1 MSASDI
7 PDIRRHMERLAAE
20 GVDVVRVIYPDLIG
34 TDRARD
40 VLLDHLPAA
49 CAHGLAFCRAVYHTS
64 PQGDVVPVAG
74 GVDAGLPDVCVRPD
88 LSTLTVLPWEPGVA
102 TCLGEVTDPATSAPA
117 PESPRDLLRSVLAR
131 CAEHGLRPVVGPEL
145 EYFLLEPAPCAPT
158 GWRRSPET
166 TGAVYTAGLR
176 ADPDNHLLRTLRL
189 LRDLRIGVTNGNHEF
204 DGGQYEINLTHS
216 GALDAADRAFRFKA
230 AVKELAR
237 GEGRLATFMAKPFG
251 DAGGS
256 GFHLH
261 LSCEDLGGDL
271 GGDAGGSAG
280 GSAGGGVGGSAG
292 GSAGEGVG
300 GSAGEDVG
308 GGAGEGVGGGAGEG
322 VGGGAGEGVGGG
334 AGEGVGGGAGGG
346 AGGANVFDDP
356 AGAYGLSATARHAV
370 AGVLAHAP
378 ALAALANPTVNSYK
392 RFGPDTLAPWLIDW
406 GLDNRSA
413 MLRIPPERGSG
424 ARLELRLGDA
434 SANPYLL
441 IAGTLAAALLGVRAG
456 EEPPAPLE
464 GYGYD
469 TARSALLPPTL
480 SAALDALEAD
490 TALIELLGKGFTT
503 AYLTYKRNEVA
514 RFQRHVTDWEFTEY
528 AYHL

>member
-1 MSASDI
+1 MSASDT

-20 GVDVVRVIYPDLIG
+20 GVDVVRVVYPDLIG

-40 VLLDHLPAA
+40 VLLDHLPSA
-49 CAHGLAFCRAVYHTS
+49 CEHGLAFCRAVYHTT

-74 GVDAGLPDVCVRPD
+74 GLDAGLPDVSVRPD
-88 LSTLTVLPWEPGVA
+88 LSTAAVLPWEPGVA

-117 PESPRDLLRSVLAR
+117 PESPRDLLRTVLAR

-145 EYFLLEPAPCAPT
+145 EYFLLEAAPGTPT
-158 GWRRSPET
+158 GWRRSPEA

-176 ADPDNHLLRTLRL
+176 ADPGNHLLRTLRR
-189 LRDLRIGVTNGNHEF
+189 LRDLGIGVITGNHEF

-216 GALDAADRAFRFKA
+216 EALDAADRAFRFKA

-237 GEGRLATFMAKPFG
+237 QEGNLATFMAKPFG

-261 LSCEDLGGDL
+261 LSCEDTGGR
-271 GGDAGGSAG
+271 
-280 GSAGGGVGGSAG
+280 
-292 GSAGEGVG
+292 
-300 GSAGEDVG
+300 
-308 GGAGEGVGGGAGEG
+308 
-322 VGGGAGEGVGGG
+322 
-334 AGEGVGGGAGGG
+334 
-346 AGGANVFDDP
+346 NVFDDP
-356 AGAYGLSATARHAV
+356 SGAHGLSATARHAI
-370 AGVLAHAP
+370 AGILAHAP

-413 MLRIPPERGSG
+413 MVRIPPERGSG

-441 IAGTLAAALLGVRAG
+441 IAGTIAAALLGVRAG
-456 EEPPAPLE
+456 EEPEAPLE

-469 TARSALLPPTL
+469 TARSALLPTSL
-480 SAALDALEAD
+480 AAALDALEAD
-490 TALIELLGKGFTT
+490 TALTDILGKDFVSSF
-503 AYLTYKRNEVA
+503 LTYKRDEVE
-514 RFQRHVTDWEFTEY
+514 RFGRHVTDWEFTEY

>member
-1 MSASDI
+1 MSASAT

-20 GVDVVRVIYPDLIG
+20 GVDVVRVVYPDLIG

-40 VLLDHLPAA
+40 VLLDHLPSA
-49 CAHGLAFCRAVYHTS
+49 CDHGLAFCRAVYHTS
-64 PQGDVVPVAG
+64 PQGDVAAVAG
-74 GVDAGLPDVCVRPD
+74 GLDAGLPDVTVRPD
-88 LSTLTVLPWEPGVA
+88 LSTLAVLPWEPGVA
-102 TCLGEVTDPATSAPA
+102 TCLGEVTDPATGAPA
-117 PESPRDLLRSVLAR
+117 PESPRDLLRTVLAR
-131 CAEHGLRPVVGPEL
+131 AAEQGLRPVVGPEL
-145 EYFLLEPAPCAPT
+145 EYFLLEPAPGTPT

-166 TGAVYTAGLR
+166 TGSVYTAGLR
-176 ADPDNHLLRTLRL
+176 ADPGNHLLRTLRH
-189 LRDLRIGVTNGNHEF
+189 LRDLGLGVITGNHEF

-216 GALDAADRAFRFKA
+216 AALDAADRAFRFKA

-237 GEGRLATFMAKPFG
+237 QEGNLATFMAKPFG

-261 LSCEDLGGDL
+261 LSCDDE
-271 GGDAGGSAG
+271 
-280 GSAGGGVGGSAG
+280 
-292 GSAGEGVG
+292 EGRN
-300 GSAGEDVG
+300 A
-308 GGAGEGVGGGAGEG
+308 
-322 VGGGAGEGVGGG
+322 
-334 AGEGVGGGAGGG
+334 
-346 AGGANVFDDP
+346 FDDP
-356 AGAYGLSATARHAV
+356 AGSYGLSATARHAV
-370 AGVLAHAP
+370 AGIVAHAP

-413 MLRIPPERGSG
+413 MVRIPPERGRG

-441 IAGTLAAALLGVRAG
+441 IAGTIAAALLGVRAG
-456 EEPPAPLE
+456 EEPPSPLE

-469 TARSALLPPTL
+469 TTRAALLPQTL

-490 TALIELLGKGFTT
+490 TALTEVLGKAFTSSF
-503 AYLTYKRNEVA
+503 LTYKRDELA
-514 RFQRHVTDWEFTEY
+514 RFGRHVTDWEFTEY

>member
-1 MSASDI
+1 MSASET
-7 PDIRRHMERLAAE
+7 PAVRQHQERLAAE
-20 GVDVVRVIYPDLIG
+20 GIDVVRVTYPDLIG

-40 VLLDHLPAA
+40 VLLDQLPTA
-49 CAHGLAFCRAVYHTS
+49 CEHGLAFCRAVYHTS

-74 GVDAGLPDVCVRPD
+74 GLDAGLPDIHVRPD
-88 LSTLTVLPWEPGVA
+88 LDTLLALPWEPGVA
-102 TCLGEVTDPATSAPA
+102 TCLGESIDPATGAPA

-131 CAEHGLRPVVGPEL
+131 CAEQGLRPVVGPEL
-145 EYFLLEPAPCAPT
+145 EYFLCDADPASPA
-158 GWRRSPET
+158 GWTRYSGA

-176 ADPDNHLLRTLRL
+176 ADPDNHLLRTLRH

-204 DGGQYEINLTHS
+204 DGGQFEINLTHS
-216 GALDAADRAFRFKA
+216 DALSAADRSFRFKA

-237 GEGRLATFMAKPFG
+237 KEGRLATFMARPFN

-261 LSCEDLGGDL
+261 LSCDDDQGRN
-271 GGDAGGSAG
+271 A
-280 GSAGGGVGGSAG
+280 
-292 GSAGEGVG
+292 
-300 GSAGEDVG
+300 
-308 GGAGEGVGGGAGEG
+308 
-322 VGGGAGEGVGGG
+322 
-334 AGEGVGGGAGGG
+334 
-346 AGGANVFDDP
+346 FDDP
-356 AGAYGLSATARHAV
+356 GGRHGLSDTARHAI

-413 MLRIPPERGSG
+413 MVRIPPERGAG

-434 SANPYLL
+434 GANPYLL
-441 IAGTLAAALLGVRAG
+441 IAGTIAAALLGVRAG

-469 TARSALLPPTL
+469 TARSAVLPMNL
-480 SAALDALEAD
+480 SASLDALEAD
-490 TALIELLGKGFTT
+490 TALTEILGKAFTT
-503 AYLTYKRNEVA
+503 SYLSYKRDEVE

>member
-1 MSASDI
+1 MSASDT

-20 GVDVVRVIYPDLIG
+20 GVDVVRVVYPDLIG

-40 VLLDHLPAA
+40 VLLDHLPSAWE
-49 CAHGLAFCRAVYHTS
+49 HGLAFCRAVYHTT

-74 GVDAGLPDVCVRPD
+74 GLDAGLPDVSVRPD
-88 LSTLTVLPWEPGVA
+88 LATAAVLPWEPGVA

-117 PESPRDLLRSVLAR
+117 PESPRDLLRTVLAR
-131 CAEHGLRPVVGPEL
+131 CAEQGLRPVVGPEL
-145 EYFLLEPAPCAPT
+145 EYFLLEPAPGTPT

-176 ADPDNHLLRTLRL
+176 ADPGNHLLRTLRG
-189 LRDLRIGVTNGNHEF
+189 LRDLGLGVVTGNHEF

-216 GALDAADRAFRFKA
+216 SALDAADRAFRFKA

-237 GEGRLATFMAKPFG
+237 QEGNLATFMAKPFG

-261 LSCEDLGGDL
+261 LSCEDT
-271 GGDAGGSAG
+271 
-280 GSAGGGVGGSAG
+280 
-292 GSAGEGVG
+292 EGR
-300 GSAGEDVG
+300 
-308 GGAGEGVGGGAGEG
+308 
-322 VGGGAGEGVGGG
+322 
-334 AGEGVGGGAGGG
+334 
-346 AGGANVFDDP
+346 NVFDDP
-356 AGAYGLSATARHAV
+356 TGAHGLSATARHAI
-370 AGVLAHAP
+370 AGILAHAP

-406 GLDNRSA
+406 GLDNRSS
-413 MLRIPPERGSG
+413 MVRIPPERGSG

-441 IAGTLAAALLGVRAG
+441 IAGTIAAALLGVLAG
-456 EEPPAPLE
+456 EEPEAPLE

-469 TARSALLPPTL
+469 TTRSALLPTNL
-480 SAALDALEAD
+480 AAALDALEAD
-490 TALIELLGKGFTT
+490 TALTDILGKDFTT
-503 AYLTYKRNEVA
+503 SFLTYKRDEVE
-514 RFQRHVTDWEFTEY
+514 RFGRHVTDWEFTEY

>member
-1 MSASDI
+1 MSASDTS
-7 PDIRRHMERLAAE
+7 DIRRHMERLAAA
-20 GVDVVRVIYPDLIG
+20 GVDVVRVVYPDLIG
-34 TDRARD
+34 TDRARE

-49 CAHGLAFCRAVYHTS
+49 CEHGLAFCRAVYHTT

-74 GVDAGLPDVCVRPD
+74 GLDAGLPDVTVRPD
-88 LSTLTVLPWEPGVA
+88 LSTLAVLPWEPGVA
-102 TCLGEVTDPATSAPA
+102 TCLGEVTDPATGAPA
-117 PESPRDLLRSVLAR
+117 PESSRDLLRTVLAR
-131 CAEHGLRPVVGPEL
+131 CGEQGLRPVVGPEL
-145 EYFLLEPAPCAPT
+145 EYFLLEAAPGSPT
-158 GWRRSPET
+158 GWRRSPEAA
-166 TGAVYTAGLR
+166 GAVYTAGLR
-176 ADPDNHLLRTLRL
+176 ADPDNHLLRTLRA
-189 LRDLRIGVTNGNHEF
+189 LRDLGLGVVTGNHEF

-216 GALDAADRAFRFKA
+216 AALDAADRAFRFKA

-237 GEGRLATFMAKPFG
+237 KEGNLATFMAKPFG

-261 LSCEDLGGDL
+261 LSCNDADGDN
-271 GGDAGGSAG
+271 A
-280 GSAGGGVGGSAG
+280 
-292 GSAGEGVG
+292 
-300 GSAGEDVG
+300 
-308 GGAGEGVGGGAGEG
+308 
-322 VGGGAGEGVGGG
+322 
-334 AGEGVGGGAGGG
+334 
-346 AGGANVFDDP
+346 FDDP
-356 AGAYGLSATARHAV
+356 AGSYGLSATARHAI
-370 AGVLAHAP
+370 AGILAHAP

-413 MLRIPPERGSG
+413 MVRIPPERGGG

-441 IAGTLAAALLGVRAG
+441 IAGTIAAALLGVQAG

-469 TARSALLPPTL
+469 TSRAALLPHSL

-490 TALIELLGKGFTT
+490 TALTDLLGKDFTT
-503 AYLTYKRNEVA
+503 SFLTYKRDELE
-514 RFQRHVTDWEFTEY
+514 RFGRHVTDWEFTEY

>member
-1 MSASDI
+1 
-7 PDIRRHMERLAAE
+7 MERLTAE
-20 GVDVVRVIYPDLIG
+20 DVDVVRVIYPDLIG

-40 VLLDHLPAA
+40 VLVDHLPSA

-74 GVDAGLPDVCVRPD
+74 GLDAGLPDVTVRPA
-88 LSTLTVLPWEPGVA
+88 LSTLAVLPWEPGVA
-102 TCLGEVTDPATSAPA
+102 TCLGEVTDPATGAPA
-117 PESPRDLLRSVLAR
+117 PESPRDLLRTVLAR
-131 CAEHGLRPVVGPEL
+131 CAEQGLRPIVGPEL
-145 EYFLLEPAPCAPT
+145 EYFLLEPAPDTAT

-176 ADPDNHLLRTLRL
+176 ADPDNHLLRTLRH
-189 LRDLRIGVTNGNHEF
+189 LRDLGLGVVTGNHEF

-216 GALDAADRAFRFKA
+216 EALDAADRSFRFKA

-237 GEGRLATFMAKPFG
+237 KEGRLATFMAKPFG

-261 LSCEDLGGDL
+261 LSCD
-271 GGDAGGSAG
+271 DADHRNA
-280 GSAGGGVGGSAG
+280 
-292 GSAGEGVG
+292 
-300 GSAGEDVG
+300 
-308 GGAGEGVGGGAGEG
+308 
-322 VGGGAGEGVGGG
+322 
-334 AGEGVGGGAGGG
+334 
-346 AGGANVFDDP
+346 FDDP
-356 AGAYGLSATARHAV
+356 AGAHGLSATARHAI
-370 AGVLAHAP
+370 AGIVAHAP
-378 ALAALANPTVNSYK
+378 ALAALLNPTVNSYK

-413 MLRIPPERGSG
+413 MVRIPPERGAG

-434 SANPYLL
+434 SANPYL
-441 IAGTLAAALLGVRAG
+441 AVAATLAAALLGIRAG
-456 EEPPAPLE
+456 EEPPPPLE

-469 TARSALLPPTL
+469 TARSAVLPTDL

-490 TALIELLGKGFTT
+490 TDLAELLGKDFTT
-503 AYLTYKRNEVA
+503 SYLTYKRNEVE

>member
-1 MSASDI
+1 MSASET
-7 PDIRRHMERLAAE
+7 PAVGHYQERLAAE
-20 GVDVVRVIYPDLIG
+20 GIDVVRVTYPDLIG

-40 VLLDHLPAA
+40 VLLDQLPTA
-49 CAHGLAFCRAVYHTS
+49 CEHGLAFCRAVYHTS

-74 GVDAGLPDVCVRPD
+74 GLDAGLPDIHVRPD
-88 LSTLTVLPWEPGVA
+88 LDTLVALPWEPGVA
-102 TCLGEVTDPATSAPA
+102 VCLGESIDPATGAPA

-131 CAEHGLRPVVGPEL
+131 CAEQGLRPVVGPEL
-145 EYFLLEPAPCAPT
+145 EYFLCDEDP
-158 GWRRSPET
+158 GSPSGYKRYAGT

-176 ADPDNHLLRTLRL
+176 ADPDNHLLRTLRH

-204 DGGQYEINLTHS
+204 DGGQFEINLTHS
-216 GALDAADRAFRFKA
+216 EALSAADRSFRFKA

-237 GEGRLATFMAKPFG
+237 REGRLATFMAKPFN

-261 LSCEDLGGDL
+261 LSCDDERGQN
-271 GGDAGGSAG
+271 A
-280 GSAGGGVGGSAG
+280 
-292 GSAGEGVG
+292 
-300 GSAGEDVG
+300 
-308 GGAGEGVGGGAGEG
+308 
-322 VGGGAGEGVGGG
+322 
-334 AGEGVGGGAGGG
+334 
-346 AGGANVFDDP
+346 FDDP
-356 AGAYGLSATARHAV
+356 AGRYGLSDTARHAV

-378 ALAALANPTVNSYK
+378 ALAALANPTINSYK

-413 MLRIPPERGSG
+413 MVRIPPERGAG

-434 SANPYLL
+434 GANPYLL
-441 IAGTLAAALLGVRAG
+441 IAGAIAAALLGVRAG

-469 TARSALLPPTL
+469 TARSAVLPTSLP
-480 SAALDALEAD
+480 AALDALEAD
-490 TALIELLGKGFTT
+490 TALTEILGKDFTT
-503 AYLTYKRNEVA
+503 SYLSYKRDEVE
-514 RFQRHVTDWEFTEY
+514 RFQRHVTDWEFIEY

>member
-1 MSASDI
+1 MSAHDS
-7 PDIRRHMERLAAE
+7 PDIRRHVERLTAD
-20 GVDVVRVIYPDLIG
+20 GIDVVRVIYPDLIG

-40 VLLDHLPAA
+40 VLVDHLPSA
-49 CAHGLAFCRAVYHTS
+49 CEHGLAFCRAVYHTS

-74 GVDAGLPDVCVRPD
+74 GLDAGLPDVCVRPD
-88 LSTLTVLPWEPGVA
+88 LSTLSALPWEPGVA
-102 TCLGEVTDPATSAPA
+102 TCLGEVTDPATSRPA
-117 PESPRDLLRSVLAR
+117 AESPRDLLRAVLSR
-131 CAEHGLRPVVGPEL
+131 CAAQGLRPVVGPEL
-145 EYFLLEPAPCAPT
+145 EYFLLEPAAGTPT
-158 GWRRSPET
+158 GWRRAPEVN
-166 TGAVYTAGLR
+166 GAVYTAGLR
-176 ADPDNHLLRTLRL
+176 ADPGNHLLRTLRM
-189 LRDLRIGVTNGNHEF
+189 LRDLGLGVVTGNHEF

-216 GALDAADRAFRFKA
+216 EALDAADRAFRFKA

-237 GEGRLATFMAKPFG
+237 KEGNLATFMAKPFG

-261 LSCEDLGGDL
+261 LSCQDEEGGN
-271 GGDAGGSAG
+271 A
-280 GSAGGGVGGSAG
+280 
-292 GSAGEGVG
+292 
-300 GSAGEDVG
+300 
-308 GGAGEGVGGGAGEG
+308 
-322 VGGGAGEGVGGG
+322 
-334 AGEGVGGGAGGG
+334 
-346 AGGANVFDDP
+346 FDDP
-356 AGAYGLSATARHAV
+356 AGPYGLAATARHAV
-370 AGVLAHAP
+370 AGILAHAP

-413 MLRIPPERGSG
+413 MVRVPPERGAG

-441 IAGTLAAALLGVRAG
+441 IAGTLAAALLGIQAG

-469 TARSALLPPTL
+469 TARSAVLPLDLP
-480 SAALDALEAD
+480 AALDALEAD
-490 TALIELLGKGFTT
+490 TALAELLDKDFTSS
-503 AYLTYKRNEVA
+503 YLTYKRNEVE